1 MPNHRQSSVRYF
13 RLTTDL
19 ILLSLSYLLSKWLIL
34 GTGFLA
40 LKLNDI
46 TILALINLFWYFSA
60 KKTELYDEFRIS
72 RFYAE
77 VFRLLNNITLQ
88 ILFLIIITFAVS
100 RLQDYRLFVITY
112 GSIAFVILA
121 VQKYA
126 YRQFFIYLRF
136 KGKNLRYL
144 VIIGAGE
151 IGQKFYR
158 TIQDNPHF
166 GYKVVGFVD
175 DNPNI
180 TNKEIYLGSIEDF
193 LSKIDQYSYV
203 DELVVALPNSVN
215 GKLNQ
220 LIEVANNNPI
230 RVKIIPDYFKLV
242 SSRYRVDMFGAF
254 PMITI
259 REEPLDQL
267 HNQVLKRIIDIGFS
281 IFLFITVFSWLFPII
296 ALLIKLD
303 SSGPVFFIQ
312 ERWGRNNK
320 PIKCYKFRSMVKSS
334 TDLDENGEYKQASK
348 IDSRI
353 TRFGSFLRKSNLDEL
368 PQFINVFL
376 GNMSVV
382 GPRPHP
388 TPLNIQS
395 KNQIDNYLLRH
406 LVKPGITGWAQV
418 NGFRGETKEIR
429 LMKKRVQYDIYYIEH
444 WSPLLDLKIV
454 FLTAWNMIKGEKNAY

>member
-1 MPNHRQSSVRYF
+1 
-13 RLTTDL
+13 
-19 ILLSLSYLLSKWLIL
+19 L